1 MDNSPTNNGTY
12 VIKMSVYPRKGW
24 SLPECVCRVSSLEF
38 SYIPPHLAFHHY
50 ASPCAHYTSS
60 VLVTAEQIIQQQ
72 QEKRSPDTREGS
84 NTDV

>member
-1 MDNSPTNNGTY
+1 M
-12 VIKMSVYPRKGW
+12 
-24 SLPECVCRVSSLEF
+24 CRVSSLEF

-72 QEKRSPDTREGS
+72 QEKNLQTQERDQILMCETKGNGKQADRLHPQTILQLDNGL
-84 NTDV
+84 VWY